1 MGQERRLRYFIYAR
15 IVVSFL
21 FLASTLILEY
31 QGPLIEENII
41 RPGIIRLMVFSF
53 IFSIL
58 SHAFIRFERY
68 RPFLSYLQIIWDLLF
83 VALLLLFTG
92 GIASPYSFLYLLS
105 IMNAGLLLG
114 RRQAL
119 YTASLCGI
127 LYGAMVDF
135 QYFGHLAIL
144 GLGREEALHIGA
156 SHLFYT
162 IFINFIGFGLT
173 AFITGNLAERASKSE
188 EELLEKTINF
198 EELSQLNSTIVTN
211 IETGLLT
218 TNAAGL
224 IRAFNPY
231 AEKLTGRPLEEI
243 YNTPIAELF
252 ECFEGNLTE
261 LTTATGGEFE
271 YLTADNVRMTL
282 GYRAAPFEDST
293 GALAGFIISFN
304 DLSAIRRMEAEL
316 KKADR
321 LAALGELSA
330 RMAHE
335 IRNPLAAMCGS
346 VQLLATHMDVDESD
360 SKLLKIVMREADRLN
375 LLITEFLA
383 YARPTSPFKERI
395 ELATFVEDVCLFVA
409 TDPRF
414 SNISISNAV
423 PSFMALHADPNQL
436 RQVMLNMLQNSADA
450 MKGDGNI
457 HIESCYLL
465 RGADAYKKTPVI
477 RICITD
483 TGPGISKEAA
493 QHLFEPFWT
502 SKAEGTGL
510 GLAISYRII
519 EAHGGSI
526 FAETPEDG
534 GCRFIITFP
543 VENQ

>member
-21 FLASTLILEY
+21 FLASTIILEY
-31 QGPLIEENII
+31 QGPSIEENII
-41 RPGIIRLMVFSF
+41 RPGIIRLMIFSF

-135 QYFGHLAIL
+135 QYFGHLSML
-144 GLGREEALHIGA
+144 GLGREDALHIGA

-198 EELSQLNSTIVTN
+198 EELSQLNSTIVSN

-231 AEKLTGRPLEEI
+231 AEKLTGKSLEEI
-243 YNTPIAELF
+243 YNTPIAALF
-252 ECFEGNLTE
+252 DCFEGNLTE

-271 YLTADNVRMTL
+271 YLTADNVRMIL
-282 GYRAAPFEDST
+282 GYRAAPFDDST

-316 KKADR
+316 KKTDR

-346 VQLLATHMDVDESD
+346 VQLLAAHMDVDESD
-360 SKLLKIVMREADRLN
+360 SKLLRIVMREADRLN

-395 ELATFVEDVCLFVA
+395 ELAPFIEDVCLFIA

-414 SNISISNAV
+414 ANISISNAV
-423 PSFMALHADPNQL
+423 PSFMSLHADPNQL

-450 MKGDGNI
+450 MKGDGKI
-457 HIESCYLL
+457 YIESCYLL
-465 RGADAYKKTPVI
+465 RGSDAYKKTPSNP
-477 RICITD
+477 D
-483 TGPGISKEAA
+483 
-493 QHLFEPFWT
+493 L
-502 SKAEGTGL
+502 
-510 GLAISYRII
+510 YY
-519 EAHGGSI
+519 
-526 FAETPEDG
+526 
-534 GCRFIITFP
+534 
-543 VENQ
+543 